1 MQMGVT
7 LNYFTSYY
15 ANGYNPIVGDF
26 YVQNQQEI
34 GDFPMIDFYINAKIR
49 TARIYLKA
57 EHLNAAFGESNY
69 YNAPNYPYRDFMI
82 RFGVEWNFFQ

>member
-1 MQMGVT
+1 M
-7 LNYFTSYY
+7 L
-15 ANGYNPIVGDF
+15 DF
-26 YVQNQQEI
+26 
-34 GDFPMIDFYINAKIR
+34 FINAKIR